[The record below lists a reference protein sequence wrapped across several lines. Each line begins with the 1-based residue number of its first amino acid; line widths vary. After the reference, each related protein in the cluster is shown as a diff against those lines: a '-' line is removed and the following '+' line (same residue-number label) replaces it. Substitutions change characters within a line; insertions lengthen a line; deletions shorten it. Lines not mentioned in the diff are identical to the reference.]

1 MDVFFLTLNQML
13 TMFIFI
19 AIGYLLRRTKILPE
33 TSYLTMSR
41 LETYFFVPA
50 LTLITWMTNCTVN
63 SLKENLVLILYGLVL
78 ILCAILLAYP
88 LSKLFVRNVENAELD
103 YQRNIYKYAMT
114 FGNYGF
120 MGNFIVLGIWG
131 SEMFFKYSMFTLCIA
146 FACSSWGLL
155 ILIPKEKAGRQTFKD
170 IMKRVFITPPII
182 ALVVGLL
189 AGLCNVKQYVPDF
202 VISVLSDA
210 SNCMGPVA
218 MLLAGVVIG
227 GYDLKELLTYKK
239 VYVATLMRLIVI
251 PACFVLMLTLIGT
264 NKEIITLAMI
274 AFATPLG
281 LNTIVY
287 PAAYGGDVKTGAS
300 MTMIS
305 HTLSVITIP
314 LMYLIFVVLL

>member
-78 ILCAILLAYP
+78 ILCAIFLAYP

-227 GYDLKELLTYKK
+227 GYDLKELLTYKN
-239 VYVATLMRLIVI
+239 VYAATLMRLIVI
-251 PACFVLMLTLIGT
+251 PACFVLMLRLIGT

-300 MTMIS
+300 MTVIS

-314 LMYLIFVVLL
+314 LMYLIFVVL

>member
-1 MDVFFLTLNQML
+1 MDVFFLTFNQML

-19 AIGYLLRRTKILPE
+19 VIGYLLRRTKILPE

-50 LTLITWMTNCTVN
+50 LTLYNWMTNCTVN
-63 SLKENLVLILYGLVL
+63 SLKENSVLIFYGLVL
-78 ILCAILLAYP
+78 ILCAIALAYP
-88 LSKLFVRNVENAELD
+88 LSKLFVRNAENVELD

-131 SEMFFKYSMFTLCIA
+131 GEMFFKYSMFTLCIA
-146 FACSSWGLL
+146 FACSSWGLM
-155 ILIPKEKAGRQTFKD
+155 ILIPKEKAGKQSFKE
-170 IMKRVFITPPII
+170 IMKRVFTPPII
-182 ALVVGLL
+182 ALIVGLF
-189 AGLCNVKQYVPDF
+189 AGLFNVKQYVPEF
-202 VISVLSDA
+202 AMSVLSDA
-210 SNCMGPVA
+210 SDCMGPVA

-251 PACFVLMLTLIGT
+251 PACFVLMLRLIGT
-264 NKEIITLAMI
+264 NKEIMTLAMI

-314 LMYLIFVVLL
+314 LMYFILVVLA

>member
-13 TMFIFI
+13 KMFLFI
-19 AIGYLLRRTKILPE
+19 AIGYFLRKTKILPE
-33 TSYLTMSR
+33 SSYLTMSR
-41 LETYFFVPA
+41 LETYIFLPA
-50 LTLITWMTNCTVN
+50 LTLYNWMRNCSIN
-63 SLKENLVLILYGLVL
+63 SLKENSILIVYGFVLVFFAIIL
-78 ILCAILLAYP
+78 AHP
-88 LSKLFVRNVENAELD
+88 LSNLFIRNVENVELD

-120 MGNFIVLGIWG
+120 MGNFIILSIWG
-131 SEMFFKYSMFTLCIA
+131 SEMFFKYSMFTLCIS
-146 FACSSWGLL
+146 FACNSWGLL
-155 ILIPKEKAGRQTFKD
+155 ILIPKQKSGRQSFKD
-170 IMKRVFITPPII
+170 IMKRIFTPPII

-189 AGLCNVKQYVPDF
+189 AGLCNVKQYVPEF
-202 VISVLSDA
+202 AMSVLSDA

-239 VYVATLMRLIVI
+239 VYVASLMRLIAI
-251 PACFVLMLTLIGT
+251 PACFVLMLRLIGT

-300 MTMIS
+300 MTIIS

-314 LMYLIFVVLL
+314 LMYLIFVVLQ

>member
-19 AIGYLLRRTKILPE
+19 AIGFLLCRTKILPE

-78 ILCAILLAYP
+78 VLCAIFWAYP
-88 LSKLFVRNVENAELD
+88 LSKLFVRKVKNAEQD

-114 FGNYGF
+114 FSNYGF
-120 MGNFIVLGIWG
+120 MGNFIVLGVWG
-131 SEMFFKYSMFTLCIA
+131 NEMFFKYSMFTLCIA
-146 FACSSWGLL
+146 FACNSWGLF
-155 ILIPKEKAGRQTFKD
+155 ILIPKEKAGRQSFQD
-170 IMKRVFITPPII
+170 IMKRIFTPPII
-182 ALVVGLL
+182 ALAVGLF

-210 SNCMGPVA
+210 SDCMGPVA

-227 GYDLKELLTYKK
+227 GYDLKELLINKK
-239 VYVATLMRLIVI
+239 VYAATLMRLIVI
-251 PACFVLMLTLIGT
+251 PACFVLMLSLIGT
-264 NKEIITLAMI
+264 NKEIITLALI

-314 LMYLIFVVLL
+314 AMYLLFVVLL

>member
-19 AIGYLLRRTKILPE
+19 VIGYLLRRTKILPE

-50 LTLITWMTNCTVN
+50 LTLYNWMTNCTVN
-63 SLKENLVLILYGLVL
+63 SLKENSVLIFYGLVL
-78 ILCAILLAYP
+78 ILCAITLAYP
-88 LSKLFVRNVENAELD
+88 LSKLFVRNAENVELD

-146 FACSSWGLL
+146 FSCSSWGLL
-155 ILIPKEKAGRQTFKD
+155 ILIPKEKAGKQSFKD
-170 IMKRVFITPPII
+170 IMKRVFTPPII
-182 ALVVGLL
+182 ALIVGLF
-189 AGLCNVKQYVPDF
+189 AGLFNVKQYVPEF
-202 VISVLSDA
+202 AMSVLSDA
-210 SNCMGPVA
+210 SDCMGPVA

-251 PACFVLMLTLIGT
+251 PACFVLMLRFIGT

-314 LMYLIFVVLL
+314 LMYFILVVLA